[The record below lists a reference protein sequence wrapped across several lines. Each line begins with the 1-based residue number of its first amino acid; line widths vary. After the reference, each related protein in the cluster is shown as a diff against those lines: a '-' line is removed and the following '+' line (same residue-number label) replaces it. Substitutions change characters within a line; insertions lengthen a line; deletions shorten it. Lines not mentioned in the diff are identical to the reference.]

1 MSQDI
6 GERVRTIIADELRVP
21 VERISLDAT
30 FESLK
35 IDSLSAIT
43 IVTTLEDEFG
53 IEIPN
58 EEATKVKDVQGVI
71 SSLQQAMA
79 KKVKD

>member
-6 GERVRTIIADELRVP
+6 GERVRTIIAEEMRVP
-21 VERISLDAT
+21 LERVPIDAT

-58 EEATKVKDVQGVI
+58 EEVTQVRDVRGVI
-71 SSLQQAMA
+71 ASLEQALA
-79 KKVKD
+79 KKG